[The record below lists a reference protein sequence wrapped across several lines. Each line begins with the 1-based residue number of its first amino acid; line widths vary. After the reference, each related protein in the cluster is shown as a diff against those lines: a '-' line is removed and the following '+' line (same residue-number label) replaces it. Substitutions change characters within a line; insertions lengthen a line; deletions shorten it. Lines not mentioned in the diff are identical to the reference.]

1 MSEKTLFIAWQDQD
15 GKDPRPW
22 FPIGRL
28 DADVERPLYRF
39 RYTGGAQSAQ
49 NQNKVGFSPLLEF
62 PGLRKAY
69 ESDTLFPI
77 FKNRVM
83 SPRRADFPEYLHA
96 LDIPK
101 TATPIDVLA
110 ASGGRKMTDSYEVFP
125 KIDKRPDGEFSCR
138 FFLSGWRDMPA
149 PVKDRIA
156 SLKQGEELRLAL
168 DLAHP
173 ATKLAVQIQTTD
185 SVVIGWTP
193 QYLAEDLAASVPRC
207 AGEFAAHVARVNP
220 PPAPA
225 SQRVLI
231 ELSGNWN
238 GHEPMSGPDFQPLV
252 D

>member
-15 GKDPRPW
+15 GKYPRPW

-49 NQNKVGFSPLLEF
+49 NQVGFSLPPEF

-83 SPRRADFPEYLHA
+83 SPRRPDFPEYLSA

-101 TATPIDVLA
+101 TATSIDVLA
-110 ASGGRKMTDSYEVFP
+110 ANGGRKMTDAYEVFP
-125 KIDKRPDGEFSCR
+125 KIDKHPDGAFSCR

-149 PVKDRIA
+149 PVKSRIET
-156 SLKQGEELRLAL
+156 LKQCEELRLAL
-168 DLAHP
+168 DMAHQAP
-173 ATKLAVQIQTTD
+173 GLAVQIQTTD
-185 SVVIGWTP
+185 CISVVIGWTP
-193 QYLAEDLAASVPRC
+193 QYLAEDLAASVPQC
-207 AGEFAAHVARVNP
+207 AGEFAARVARVNP
-220 PPAPA
+220 SPVPA

>member
-49 NQNKVGFSPLLEF
+49 DKGGLLLLTEFSDIRKV
-62 PGLRKAY
+62 Y

-83 SPRRADFPEYLHA
+83 SPRRPDFPEYLSA

-101 TATPIDVLA
+101 TATSIDVLTA
-110 ASGGRKMTDSYEVFP
+110 NGGRKMTDAYEVFP
-125 KIDKRPDGEFSCR
+125 KIDKHPDGAFICR

-149 PVKDRIA
+149 PVKSRIE

-173 ATKLAVQIQTTD
+173 ATKLAVQVQTSD
-185 SVVIGWTP
+185 CVVIGWTP
-193 QYLAEDLAASVPRC
+193 QYLAEDLAASVPQC
-207 AGEFAAHVARVNP
+207 TGEFAARVARVNP
-220 PPAPA
+220 PPVPA